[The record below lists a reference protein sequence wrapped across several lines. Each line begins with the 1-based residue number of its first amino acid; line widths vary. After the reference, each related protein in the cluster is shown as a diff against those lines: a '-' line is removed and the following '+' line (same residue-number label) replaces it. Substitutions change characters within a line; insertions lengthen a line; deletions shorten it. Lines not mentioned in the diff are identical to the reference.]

1 MADKQPAAAKKA
13 ASGGVFA
20 SLGPLTCAALTTA
33 TVMYPVDV
41 IRALRMSGSTFG
53 AFVGTHGYKGL
64 FSQARQRTGAQRYA
78 LLLPFQTTAVNPIT
92 LSRRRG
98 HAH

>member
-1 MADKQPAAAKKA
+1 MAAPKPKS
-13 ASGGVFA
+13 SGAFA

-33 TVMYPVDV
+33 TVMYPVGV

-78 LLLPFQTTAVNPIT
+78 LLLPFQTTAVNT
-92 LSRRRG
+92 LSRRG